1 MTVNNSNLD
10 FKIKDFAKK
19 FDRSRKR
26 KIPYIS
32 QRNPRLSSGVFC
44 FPSLCKK
51 VGMG

>member
-32 QRNPRLSSGVFC
+32 QRNPRLSSGIFC
-44 FPSLCKK
+44 LRDD
-51 VGMG
+51 GYIWE